1 MSDLE
6 EHQLDGHNEARN
18 RKKRPRVIEWDERDR
33 LLSPSGGGNA
43 RSSYMH
49 PDDPAVSPNLILG
62 LLRHVSS
69 SASNERH
76 DYFIRC

>member
-33 LLSPSGGGNA
+33 LLSPSGCGNA

-49 PDDPAVSPNLILG
+49 PDDPAVSPHLILG
-62 LLRHVSS
+62 LWRYV
-69 SASNERH
+69 SASTSNA
-76 DYFIRC
+76 RCDSPL

>member
-1 MSDLE
+1 MSELE
-6 EHQLDGHNEARN
+6 EHQVDGHNEARN

-49 PDDPAVSPNLILG
+49 YDDPAVSPNLVLG
-62 LLRHVSS
+62 LLRYVSA
-69 SASNERH
+69 SASNA
-76 DYFIRC
+76 YYGWFV